1 MSFDLFA
8 LQDELLARLA
18 TVAGG
23 FVIAGTFDRVD
34 LTDDGAAT
42 TGAQLMFT
50 GFSPSGQAGRS
61 ARYDVA
67 WSFDVLVDTG
77 RASSAD
83 KTAAASLFNAAMG
96 ALIGWEIGP
105 GRSITAVQGQDSGLD
120 GRVLR
125 ISFGFTV
132 PVFLAGT

>member
-8 LQDELLARLA
+8 QQDELLARLA

-23 FVIAGTFDRVD
+23 FAIVGTFDRID

-42 TGAQLMFT
+42 TGAQLRFT

-61 ARYDVA
+61 ARHDVQ

-105 GRSITAVQGQDSGLD
+105 GRSITAVQGQDSDFD

>member
-23 FVIAGTFDRVD
+23 FVIAGTFDCVD
-34 LTDDGAAT
+34 LTDAGAAT
-42 TGAQLMFT
+42 TGAQLMFLE
-50 GFSPSGQAGRS
+50 FSPAGQAGRS
-61 ARYDVA
+61 ARHDVR
-67 WSFDVLVDTG
+67 WSFDVFVDTG
-77 RASSAD
+77 RASGAE
-83 KTAAASLFNAAMG
+83 KTAAAALFNAALG
-96 ALIGWEIGP
+96 ALIGWEVGP
-105 GRSITAVQGQDSGLD
+105 GRPIAAVQGQDSGHD
-120 GRVLR
+120 GRILR

>member
-8 LQDELLARLA
+8 LQDELLARLS

-23 FVIAGTFDRVD
+23 FAIAGTFDLVD
-34 LTDDGAAT
+34 LTDASAST
-42 TGAQLMFT
+42 TGAQLRFT
-50 GFSPSGQAGRS
+50 EFSPSGQAGRS
-61 ARYDVA
+61 ARHDVR

-83 KTAAASLFNAAMG
+83 KTAAAALFTAAMG

-120 GRVLR
+120 GRVLS

>member
-8 LQDELLARLA
+8 QQDALIARLA
-18 TVAGG
+18 TVSGG
-23 FVIAGTFDRVD
+23 FAIAGTFDRVD
-34 LTDDGAAT
+34 LTDEGAAT
-42 TGAQLMFT
+42 LGAQLMFT
-50 GFSPSGQAGRS
+50 GLSPSGQAGRS
-61 ARYDVA
+61 ARHDVA

-83 KTAAASLFNAAMG
+83 KTAAASLFSAAMG
-96 ALIGWEIGP
+96 VLIGWEIEP
-105 GRSITAVQGQDSGLD
+105 GRSITAISGQDSGMD

-132 PVFLAGT
+132 PVYLAGA